1 MSMRRVVVTGMGAV
15 SAIGAN
21 VGEFAEALRQ
31 GRSGIGPIEA
41 ISTDRLT
48 VKIAAEVKGFDP
60 KAHFTSDKL
69 AMLDRFA
76 QLALVAAREAMADSA
91 LTIDEDLAP
100 RCACII
106 GSGGS
111 GLITLEEGY
120 RRLYEEGK
128 HRVPPFTVPKYMNN
142 SATSQVTMEFG
153 LKGPAFSVSSA
164 CATAT
169 HSIGLGFHMVRSGMA
184 DVAVVGGADAL
195 ITMGHIKAWEAL
207 RVVAKDTCRP
217 FCKDRSGMVLA
228 EGAAVFVLETLES
241 AQKRGATIHAEMA
254 GFGMTADA
262 GDLLS
267 PSVDGASR
275 AVRMALADGGLAP
288 EDIAY
293 VNAHGT
299 GTVANDATET
309 KCLHEVFGDHAHKLM
324 ISATKSFHGHS
335 LGASGAVELVATI
348 LALRDGLIAPTLNF
362 TEPDPECDLD
372 YVPNVARQV
381 TVDAGISNSFAFGGL
396 NAVLALRRFVG

>member
-1 MSMRRVVVTGMGAV
+1 
-15 SAIGAN
+15 
-21 VGEFAEALRQ
+21 
-31 GRSGIGPIEA
+31 
-41 ISTDRLT
+41 
-48 VKIAAEVKGFDP
+48 
-60 KAHFTSDKL
+60 
-69 AMLDRFA
+69 
-76 QLALVAAREAMADSA
+76 
-91 LTIDEDLAP
+91 
-100 RCACII
+100 
-106 GSGGS
+106 
-111 GLITLEEGY
+111 
-120 RRLYEEGK
+120 
-128 HRVPPFTVPKYMNN
+128 
-142 SATSQVTMEFG
+142 
-153 LKGPAFSVSSA
+153 
-164 CATAT
+164 
-169 HSIGLGFHMVRSGMA
+169 
-184 DVAVVGGADAL
+184 
-195 ITMGHIKAWEAL
+195 
-207 RVVAKDTCRP
+207 
-217 FCKDRSGMVLA
+217 
-228 EGAAVFVLETLES
+228 
-241 AQKRGATIHAEMA
+241 
-254 GFGMTADA
+254 TADA